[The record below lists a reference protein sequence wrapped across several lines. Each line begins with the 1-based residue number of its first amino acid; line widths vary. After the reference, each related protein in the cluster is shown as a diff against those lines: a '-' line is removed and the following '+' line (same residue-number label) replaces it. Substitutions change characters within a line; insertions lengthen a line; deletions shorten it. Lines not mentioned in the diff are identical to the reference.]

1 MDESTFA
8 PLMNELRQA
17 PGLGVGIALMLAAIA
32 VFSPYARA
40 KIRYRLA
47 RLGWLTLGVGTV
59 VLCAWGYLV
68 S

>member
-8 PLMNELRQA
+8 PLINELKQA
-17 PGLGVGIALMLAAIA
+17 PGLGVGLVLMLTAIA
-32 VFSPYARA
+32 VFSPYFRA
-40 KIRYRLA
+40 KIHYRLA
-47 RLGWLTLGVGTV
+47 RLGWVTLGVGTV

>member
-1 MDESTFA
+1 MDDSTFA
-8 PLMNELRQA
+8 PLINELRQA
-17 PGLGVGIALMLAAIA
+17 PGLVVGLILILSAIA

-40 KIRYRLA
+40 KIHYRLA
-47 RLGWLTLGVGTV
+47 RLGWVTLGVGTV